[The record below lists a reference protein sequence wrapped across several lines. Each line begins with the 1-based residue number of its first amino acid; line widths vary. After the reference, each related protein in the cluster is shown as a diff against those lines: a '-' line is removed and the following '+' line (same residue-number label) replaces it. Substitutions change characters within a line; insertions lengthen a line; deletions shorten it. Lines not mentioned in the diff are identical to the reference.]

1 MSEVRSIMQQFTIN
15 KYGEVEVEQNELRY
29 FIPIAYTEASELDE
43 LEEAYRR
50 KGKELM
56 DSPYYLF
63 ANNLEL
69 VRNRFCF
76 TFQLE
81 EMKAFHYIRQ
91 LPFEEQLY
99 YLRSLVEMAKN
110 IEQTPILWGK
120 NSLLVDLTDRKIKTF
135 LFEFDKHPIHVSQ
148 DAVDGLKETIILA
161 LTTLHRVLGKP
172 RRIDFIDQ
180 REIVIRFAE
189 NILHGKSVSEIG
201 RVVEDTILEIERQLE
216 QEKKEQPKSN
226 VLTAFKEKWNA
237 KKETAATV
245 EQPVWRFSKKKSNL
259 SAPYEKKKSIW
270 DNKYVY
276 LSASALAFVILIGN
290 STGAF
295 DFSKPEE
302 AKAKQEQTEVIPS
315 SKLVGVYQK
324 ALTGNEQEA
333 LDQLERYGY
342 DNLSKKDQKVMLSLY
357 KETGQSEKA
366 IKLKPEYAEEV
377 VNDLISNQKYD
388 DLRTL
393 QSKIDN
399 PVVNYEVAF
408 LDKKWEDVVRLKDK
422 VKMTDRRENQLLSAY
437 LHLGRMDEAKKLV
450 AESPELSQKVQDFE
464 MKKKQ
469 VENLKMQVQQV
480 QKNEKDVK
488 KRDEQVKK
496 LNEQIKQLEAAI
508 NNI

>member
-1 MSEVRSIMQQFTIN
+1 MQFPLN
-15 KYGEVEVEQNELRY
+15 KYGEVEVQNNELRY
-29 FIPIAYTEASELDE
+29 FIPIAYTEASDLGE
-43 LEEAYRR
+43 LEESYRK

-63 ANNLEL
+63 ASNLEV

-81 EMKAFHYIRQ
+81 EMKAFHYIRHF
-91 LPFEEQLY
+91 PFEEQLY

-110 IEQTPILWGK
+110 IEQTPILWDK
-120 NSLLVDLTDRKIKTF
+120 NSLLVDLTDGKIKTF
-135 LFEFDKHPIHVSQ
+135 IFGFDKHPIHVSQ

-172 RRIDFIDQ
+172 RRINFIDQ

-216 QEKKEQPKSN
+216 QEKKEQPKPS
-226 VLTAFKEKWNA
+226 VFVAFKEKWNT

-276 LSASALAFVILIGN
+276 LSASALALVILIGN

-302 AKAKQEQTEVIPS
+302 AKAKQEQTEIIPS
-315 SKLVGVYQK
+315 NKLIGIYRQAITGDKQK
-324 ALTGNEQEA
+324 A
-333 LDQLERYGY
+333 LDQLERLGF

-357 KETGQSEKA
+357 EETGQPEKA
-366 IKLKPEYAEEV
+366 IKLKPEYAEKV
-377 VNDLISNQKYD
+377 VNDLVSNQKYD

-393 QSKIDN
+393 QSKVDN
-399 PVVNYEVAF
+399 PVVNYEVAY
-408 LDKKWEDVVRLKDK
+408 LDKKWEDVVQLKDK
-422 VKMTDRRENQLLSAY
+422 VKMTERRENQLLSAY
-437 LHLGRMDEAKKLV
+437 LHLGRMDEAKKLA

-469 VENLKMQVQQV
+469 VEDLKMQVQQV

>member
-1 MSEVRSIMQQFTIN
+1 MQQFTIN

>member
-1 MSEVRSIMQQFTIN
+1 MQQFPIN

-63 ANNLEL
+63 ANNLEV

-91 LPFEEQLY
+91 FPFEEQLY

-110 IEQTPILWGK
+110 IEQTPILWDK
-120 NSLLVDLTDRKIKTF
+120 NSLLVDLTDGKIKTF

-148 DAVDGLKETIILA
+148 DAVDGLKEMIILA

-216 QEKKEQPKSN
+216 QGKKEQPKPS
-226 VLTAFKEKWNA
+226 VFEAFKEKWNA

-245 EQPVWRFSKKKSNL
+245 EQPIWRFSKKKSNL
-259 SAPYEKKKSIW
+259 PAPYEKKKSFW

-276 LSASALAFVILIGN
+276 LSASALALIFLIGN

-315 SKLVGVYQK
+315 NKLIGIYRQAITGDKQK
-324 ALTGNEQEA
+324 A
-333 LDQLERYGY
+333 LDQLERLGF

-357 KETGQSEKA
+357 EETGQPEKA
-366 IKLKPEYAEEV
+366 IKLKPEYAEKV
-377 VNDLISNQKYD
+377 VNDLVSNQKYD

-399 PVVNYEVAF
+399 PVVNYEVAY

-437 LHLGRMDEAKKLV
+437 LHLGRTDEAKKLV

-469 VENLKMQVQQV
+469 VEDLKMQVQQV
-480 QKNEKDVK
+480 QKNEKDAK

>member
-1 MSEVRSIMQQFTIN
+1 MQQFTIN

-63 ANNLEL
+63 ANNLEV

-81 EMKAFHYIRQ
+81 EIKAFHYIRQ
-91 LPFEEQLY
+91 FPFEEQLY

-110 IEQTPILWGK
+110 IEQTPVLWDK
-120 NSLLVDLTDRKIKTF
+120 NSLLVDLTDGKIKTF
-135 LFEFDKHPIHVSQ
+135 IFGFDKHPIHVSQ

-180 REIVIRFAE
+180 RECVIRFAE
-189 NILHGKSVSEIG
+189 GVLHAKSVEDI
-201 RVVEDTILEIERQLE
+201 EQHLKDTILEVKHQLE
-216 QEKKEQPKSN
+216 QEKKEQPKPS
-226 VLTAFKEKWNA
+226 AFTVFKKKWKV
-237 KKETAATV
+237 KKEVASTA
-245 EQPVWRFSKKKSNL
+245 EDPRFQFSRKKPNL
-259 SAPYEKKKSIW
+259 PAPYEKKKSFW

-276 LSASALAFVILIGN
+276 LSASALALIFLIGN

-295 DFSKPEE
+295 DFSKPAKE
-302 AKAKQEQTEVIPS
+302 AKAKQEQKEIISS
-315 SKLVGVYQK
+315 SKLINVYQK

-366 IKLKPEYAEEV
+366 IKLKPKYAEEV
-377 VNDLISNQKYD
+377 VNDLINNQKYD

-399 PVVNYEVAF
+399 PVVNYEVAY
-408 LDKKWEDVVRLKDK
+408 LDKKWDEVIRWKDD
-422 VKMTDRRENQLLSAY
+422 VKMTDRRKKQVLSAY
-437 LHLGRMDEAKKLV
+437 LHLGRMDEAKKLA
-450 AESPELSQKVQDFE
+450 AESPELIQKIQDFE

-469 VENLKMQVQQV
+469 IEDLKKRIQEI
-480 QKNEKDVK
+480 QKNEKDAK

-496 LNEQIKQLEAAI
+496 LNEQIKHMETAI

>member
-1 MSEVRSIMQQFTIN
+1 MQQFPIN

-29 FIPIAYTEASELDE
+29 FIPIAYIEASELDE

-63 ANNLEL
+63 ANNLEV

-91 LPFEEQLY
+91 FPFEEQLY
-99 YLRSLVEMAKN
+99 YLRSLVELAKN
-110 IEQTPILWGK
+110 IEQTPILWDK
-120 NSLLVDLTDRKIKTF
+120 NSLLVDLTDGKIKTF
-135 LFEFDKHPIHVSQ
+135 LFGFDKHPIHVSQ
-148 DAVDGLKETIILA
+148 DVVDGLKETIILA

-216 QEKKEQPKSN
+216 QEKKEQQKSN

-259 SAPYEKKKSIW
+259 PAPYEKKKSFW

-276 LSASALAFVILIGN
+276 LSASALALIILIGN

-315 SKLVGVYQK
+315 NKLIGIYRQAITGDKQK
-324 ALTGNEQEA
+324 A
-333 LDQLERYGY
+333 LDQLERLGF

-357 KETGQSEKA
+357 EETGQPEKA
-366 IKLKPEYAEEV
+366 IKLKPEYAEKV
-377 VNDLISNQKYD
+377 VNDLVSNQKYD

-393 QSKIDN
+393 QSKVDN
-399 PVVNYEVAF
+399 PVVNYEVAY

-422 VKMTDRRENQLLSAY
+422 VKMTDRRKSQLLSAY
-437 LHLGRMDEAKKLV
+437 LHLERVDEAKNLA
-450 AESPELSQKVQDFE
+450 AESPELLQKIQDFE

-469 VENLKMQVQQV
+469 VEDLKMQVQQV
-480 QKNEKDVK
+480 QKNEKDAK